1 MIKLPKFNEQS
12 MFDYE
17 TFNSLTTNEE
27 RIGKFLAHYEAMK
40 LAVNIPGEI
49 VECGVFKGTSLM
61 RFALMR
67 QIMGG
72 QNSARIFGFDVFSN
86 KYPKTKYKEDN
97 IQRDH
102 WINTAGAKSIGDKQL
117 KKLFL
122 KKGIKNFNLIPGDVN
137 KTIPK
142 FIKRN
147 PGFKISLLNIDI
159 DFVEPTLTTLKYF
172 YNCVSKGGIILFDN
186 YAGKGNSGEYL
197 FGDTKGIDDFFK
209 DKSIVIK
216 RFSFTARPCYLVKK

>member
-1 MIKLPKFNEQS
+1 MIKLPKFDEQS

-17 TFNSLTTNEE
+17 TYNSLTTNEE
-27 RIGKFLAHYEAMK
+27 RLGKFLAHYEAMK

-72 QNSARIFGFDVFSN
+72 QNSAKIFGFDVFSN

-97 IQRDH
+97 IQRDY
-102 WINTAGAKSIGDKQL
+102 WINTAGAKSISDKQL
-117 KKLFL
+117 KKLFI
-122 KKGIKNFNLIPGDVN
+122 KKGIKNFSLIPGDVT

-159 DFVEPTLTTLKYF
+159 DFVEPTLITLEYF
-172 YNCVSKGGIILFDN
+172 YDRVSKGGIILFDN

-209 DKSIVIK
+209 NKSISIK
-216 RFSFTARPCYLVKK
+216 RFSFTARPCYLIKK

>member
-72 QNSARIFGFDVFSN
+72 QNSARIFGFYLNVS
-86 KYPKTKYKEDN
+86 
-97 IQRDH
+97 
-102 WINTAGAKSIGDKQL
+102 KQFTL
-117 KKLFL
+117 LVVSKAT
-122 KKGIKNFNLIPGDVN
+122 NLE
-137 KTIPK
+137 
-142 FIKRN
+142 
-147 PGFKISLLNIDI
+147 LM
-159 DFVEPTLTTLKYF
+159 VEPQVLLIWL
-172 YNCVSKGGIILFDN
+172 NLD
-186 YAGKGNSGEYL
+186 
-197 FGDTKGIDDFFK
+197 
-209 DKSIVIK
+209 
-216 RFSFTARPCYLVKK
+216 